1 MTIAVV
7 SDEGTVTIT
16 DAALSQIVVQAA
28 EAGTGARVRRRRQLE
43 LAIADTGTRVQLE
56 LAVPYGRVL
65 PDVARDVQERV
76 ASALGT
82 MCGVNVAAVDVTIEE
97 LS

>member
-1 MTIAVV
+1 MTNAVV

-16 DAALSQIVVQAA
+16 DAAQSQIVVQAA
-28 EAGTGARVRRRRQLE
+28 EAAGDVRVRRRRQLE
-43 LAIADTGTRVQLE
+43 IAIADTGTRVQLE

-65 PDVARDVQERV
+65 PDVAQDVQERV

-82 MCGVNVAAVDVTIEE
+82 MCNVNVTAVDVAIEE